1 MVENSDN
8 FIVNNLE
15 LYGTKTLKNQ
25 NLSTAFHV
33 SSSKL
38 ILENLIFYSNFDK
51 TINFIMALSSSIYL
65 YMNKIF
71 NIFHFAE
78 ALITTEKESLIM
90 ENVIFTYNQG
100 PIIKCTDSDTLS
112 LNKVSFMNNYNQLY
126 DLVNDIEVTSK
137 YTNNQTKIN
146 INNSIFFVI
155 DISST
160 SNLIFNKFTDCLEI
174 SIFSCIF
181 QGRSFSQAIYLYS

>member
-25 NLSTAFHV
+25 NH
-33 SSSKL
+33 
-38 ILENLIFYSNFDK
+38 
-51 TINFIMALSSSIYL
+51 
-65 YMNKIF
+65 
-71 NIFHFAE
+71 
-78 ALITTEKESLIM
+78 
-90 ENVIFTYNQG
+90 
-100 PIIKCTDSDTLS
+100 IIKCTDSDTLS